1 MKKLKLKI
9 KAISYQLSAI
19 SYQLSAISY
28 QLSAISY
35 QASHYA
41 RVKATITSCS
51 KTPENRHARSVF
63 WASTLVGHLNQP
75 TSADIF

>member
-19 SYQLSAISY
+19 SYQLS
-28 QLSAISY
+28 
-35 QASHYA
+35 ASHYA

>member
-28 QLSAISY
+28 QLSAI
-35 QASHYA
+35 
-41 RVKATITSCS
+41 KLLT
-51 KTPENRHARSVF
+51 
-63 WASTLVGHLNQP
+63 TLVSKPPLRPAQKLQKIVMLEVFSGPALW
-75 TSADIF
+75 SGI

>member
-1 MKKLKLKI
+1 MKI
-9 KAISYQLSAI
+9 KAI

-41 RVKATITSCS
+41 RVKAIITHAK
-51 KTPENRHARSVF
+51 KTQKIVMPEVF
-63 WASTLVGHLNQP
+63 SGPALWSG
-75 TSADIF
+75 I

>member
-1 MKKLKLKI
+1 MKKLKLKV
-9 KAISYQLSAI
+9 KAI

-41 RVKATITSCS
+41 RVKAIITHA
-51 KTPENRHARSVF
+51 KKPQKIVMPEVF
-63 WASTLVGHLNQP
+63 SGPALWSG
-75 TSADIF
+75 I